1 MLPGK
6 KYLPEDI
13 LRIAWRRKWF
23 IVIPFVVVSAA
34 TAIVAWYWPN
44 VYRSEALIAVVA
56 QRVPE
61 SYVKSTVITKTEDRL
76 NALYQKV
83 LSRTYLERAIQEF
96 NLYPRERRIGIMED
110 VVEQMRRDVRIEPVK
125 GDTFRVSYVSQDPR
139 TAMKVADKLAGWII
153 DESLSD
159 RTVVAQSTTDFL
171 STQLEDAKRRLE
183 GHEKALATYK
193 MAHAGQLPTEREAN
207 LQVLSNTQMQVQ
219 AMVQSIA
226 QGRERRY
233 LIEKVIAELSEPQQ
247 QATSNVTI
255 SGDDPTSVAGGT
267 VAAQLEAAR
276 AQLRILELRYKP
288 DHPDVGRMKR
298 IIRDLE
304 AKAQAEALQRPLS
317 AGTEQKPAT
326 PAEAQRI
333 ARLKTAQTEL
343 EMLDRQLT
351 AKQAEEKRLRGV
363 TAAYQGRVEAT
374 AGRESEMTS
383 LMRDYD
389 TQSKNYQSL
398 LSKQEDSKVAAAMES
413 RAIGEQFR
421 FLDPARLPE
430 RPISPNR
437 PLIDLMGALAGLG
450 LGVGLVALLEYRD
463 SSFRTDDEVVSVLAL
478 PVVAVIPLMLNKGE
492 RKKNRRRAL
501 LIASA
506 TAVFAVGAV
515 AAAVFFFLRYQL

>member
-1 MLPGK
+1 
-6 KYLPEDI
+6 
-13 LRIAWRRKWF
+13 
-23 IVIPFVVVSAA
+23 
-34 TAIVAWYWPN
+34 

-61 SYVKSTVITKTEDRL
+61 SYIKSTVTTSTEDRL
-76 NALYQKV
+76 LALYQKV
-83 LSRTYLERAIQEF
+83 QSRTYLERAIQEF
-96 NLYPRERRIGIMED
+96 NLYPRERRTGIMED
-110 VVEQMRRDVRIEPVK
+110 VVDQMRKDIRIETVK
-125 GDTFRVSYVSQDPR
+125 GDTFRVAYVNEDPR
-139 TAMKVADKLAGWII
+139 TAMKVADRLAGWII

-171 STQLEDAKRRLE
+171 STQLEDSRRRLE
-183 GHEKALATYK
+183 AHEKKLADYK

-219 AMVQSIA
+219 ALIQSMN
-226 QGRERRY
+226 QDRDRRY
-233 LIEKVIAELSEPQQ
+233 LIEKVISELSDQQ
-247 QATSNVTI
+247 QVAPTVTI
-255 SGDDPTSVAGGT
+255 SGDDPTVVAGGST
-267 VAAQLEAAR
+267 AAQLEAAR
-276 AQLRILELRYKP
+276 AQLNVLQLRYTA
-288 DHPDVGRMKR
+288 DHPDVARMKR

-317 AGTEQKPAT
+317 AGADQKPAT
-326 PAEAQRI
+326 PAEAQRLG
-333 ARLKTAQTEL
+333 RLKTAQVEL
-343 EMLDRQLT
+343 EMLDRQLA

-363 TAAYQGRVEAT
+363 MAAYQGRVEAT

-389 TQSKNYQSL
+389 TLSKNYQSL
-398 LSKQEDSKVAAAMES
+398 LAKQEDSKVAANMES

-437 PLIDLMGALAGLG
+437 PLIDILGALAGLG

-478 PVVAVIPLMLNKGE
+478 PVVAVIPVMLSKSE
-492 RKKNRRRAL
+492 RRHVRRRSML
-501 LIASA
+501 VASA
-506 TAVFAVGAV
+506 TAICVVCAV
-515 AAAVFFFLRYQL
+515 AAAAWFFLRYRL